1 MPLID
6 KHQSTICSSD
16 GVTLFF
22 SSSDG
27 RMSFVIHKVIHI
39 VIQRNL
45 DTWKLLIEV
54 VIFTLFIYQVIFL
67 QLIHNKRL
75 SLNHLS

>member
-1 MPLID
+1 MNDRFIQMTVLDFNFFP
-6 KHQSTICSSD
+6 SD
-16 GVTLFF
+16 
-22 SSSDG
+22 S
-27 RMSFVIHKVIHI
+27 RMSFVIHKLIYI
-39 VIQRNL
+39 MIQRNL
-45 DTWKLLIEV
+45 DTWKFLIEM